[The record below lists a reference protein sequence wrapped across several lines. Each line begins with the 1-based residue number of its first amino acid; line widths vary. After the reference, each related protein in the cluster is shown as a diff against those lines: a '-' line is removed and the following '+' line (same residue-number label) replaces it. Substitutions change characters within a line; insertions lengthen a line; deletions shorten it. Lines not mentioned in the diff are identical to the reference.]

1 MRLADESLK
10 CVLPSFNRT
19 CQQIILTHENLDN
32 YQRDGCL
39 LVPGLFSDE
48 EVGTLRSHFMEM
60 HDEAGYP
67 GAENI
72 DLESDD
78 PLRRYP
84 RIMMPHRY
92 DETSLNWMIDQRL
105 AECMRGMENSEPYAV
120 QTMFYFKPAGAKGQA
135 LHQDQYYLRARP
147 GTCMAAWMA
156 VDRCD
161 EETGCLRVV
170 PGSHRFPVMC
180 TDKADTD
187 ISFTDVEIPLPEGI
201 EAVSVIMEPGD
212 VLFFN
217 GTLIHGSLPNSSP
230 DRFRC
235 ALIGHYIIGNVEECS
250 KGYHPVLRMDGSEI
264 TMGISEGGGPCGRWV
279 EKDGTPVAEMA
290 EME

>member
-1 MRLADESLK
+1 M
-10 CVLPSFNRT
+10 
-19 CQQIILTHENLDN
+19 LTHENLDD

-48 EVGTLRSHFMEM
+48 EVGTLRSHFMKM
-60 HDEAGYP
+60 HDEANYP
-67 GAENI
+67 DAENI

-84 RIMMPHRY
+84 RITMPHRY
-92 DETSLNWMIDQRL
+92 DKTSLNWMIDQRL

-187 ISFTDVEIPLPEGI
+187 ISFTDVEIPLPEGM